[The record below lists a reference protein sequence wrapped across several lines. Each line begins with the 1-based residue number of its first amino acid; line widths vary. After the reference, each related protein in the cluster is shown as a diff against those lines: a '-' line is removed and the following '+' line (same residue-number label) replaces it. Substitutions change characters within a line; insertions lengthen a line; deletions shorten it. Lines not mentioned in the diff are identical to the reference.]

1 MQNKHFI
8 IIHNDEDRNIFIN
21 KLKYPKTIY
30 HVGNNPEPDDIC
42 IDKNTSNQT
51 ILINWIIR
59 NYNNLPD
66 FVIYS
71 QSIPDDHV
79 HEPLLAIESTLTAGY
94 GSFCYARQIYNQF
107 SSSWVRL
114 NPIRELAHKLG
125 LGFTNDNNISKNL
138 YCFGPGEIFYVSRQ
152 KIHEKPISFYENFI
166 YWNTDEKIFQLLEEA
181 KKPNYLFENINKYHP
196 ELKELSRYEK
206 FKKLI
211 QKDPNKTN
219 GYSGWSYEALWM
231 IIWANKDFFN
241 LLDVSQECLGNK
253 LYFDLKKN
261 NYDINY
267 KFSKFPYTSNISQTI
282 MNFKLLENDW
292 FDLKCPAYQ
301 KWRKTLI
308 EKTVWEGQQRGFDGL
323 EYVKQLEQ
331 NGIKHISF

>member
-1 MQNKHFI
+1 MQDKHFI

-30 HVGNNPEPDDIC
+30 HVGNNPEPDDVC

-51 ILINWIIR
+51 IFINWIIQ

-71 QSIPDDHV
+71 QAIPDDHV

-94 GSFCYARQIYNQF
+94 GCFCYARPMYNQF

-125 LGFTNDNNISKNL
+125 LGFFNDNNISKNL
-138 YCFGPGEIFYVSRQ
+138 YCFGPGEIFYVSKQ

-166 YWNTDEKIFQLLEEA
+166 YWNSDEKIFQLLEEA
-181 KKPNYLFENINKYHP
+181 EKPNYLFEDINIYHP
-196 ELKELSRYEK
+196 ELKGLSRYEK

-219 GYSGWSYEALWM
+219 GYSGWSYEALWR
-231 IIWANKDFFN
+231 IIWADKDLFD
-241 LLDVSQECLGNK
+241 LLDISQACLGNK
-253 LYFDLKKN
+253 LYFDLEKN
-261 NYDINY
+261 NYDINF
-267 KFSKFPYTSNISQTI
+267 KFSRFPYSSNISQTI
-282 MNFKLLENDW
+282 MNFKLLENNW
-292 FDLKCPAYQ
+292 FDQKCPAYH
-301 KWRKTLI
+301 KWRKTLVQ
-308 EKTVWEGQQRGFDGL
+308 KTVWEGQQRGFDGL
-323 EYVKQLEQ
+323 EYVKNLEQ
-331 NGIKHISF
+331 HGIKHISF

>member
-1 MQNKHFI
+1 MQDKHFI

-30 HVGNNPEPDDIC
+30 HVGNNPEPDDVC

-51 ILINWIIR
+51 IFINWIIQ

-71 QSIPDDHV
+71 QAIPDDHV
-79 HEPLLAIESTLTAGY
+79 HEPLLAIESTLAAGY
-94 GSFCYARQIYNQF
+94 GCFCYARPMYNQF

-125 LGFTNDNNISKNL
+125 LGFFNDNNISKNL
-138 YCFGPGEIFYVSRQ
+138 YCFGPGEIFYVSKQ

-166 YWNTDEKIFQLLEEA
+166 YWNSDEKIFQLLEEA
-181 KKPNYLFENINKYHP
+181 EKPNYLFEDINIYHP
-196 ELKELSRYEK
+196 ELKGLSRYEK

-219 GYSGWSYEALWM
+219 GYSGWSYEALWR
-231 IIWANKDFFN
+231 IIWADKDLFD
-241 LLDVSQECLGNK
+241 LLNISQACLGNK
-253 LYFDLKKN
+253 LYFDSKKN
-261 NYDINY
+261 NYDINF
-267 KFSKFPYTSNISQTI
+267 KFSRFPYSLNISQTV
-282 MNFKLLENDW
+282 MNFKILENNW
-292 FDLKCPAYQ
+292 FDWNCPNYL
-301 KWRKTLI
+301 KWREKLI
-308 EKTVWEGQQRGFDGL
+308 EKTIWEGEQRGFDGL
-323 EYVKQLEQ
+323 EYIKHLEEY
-331 NGIKHISF
+331 GIKHISF